1 MSWKKY
7 LSLTGQIL
15 GLIVNKFDADDKYP
29 VLNRDNLT
37 IPLKMQFYKKQKTF
51 SQFQAAFSK
60 STLNFKHFEKED
72 DPHSFCISE
81 ITDSENVVR

>member
-51 SQFQAAFSK
+51 SQF
-60 STLNFKHFEKED
+60 
-72 DPHSFCISE
+72 
-81 ITDSENVVR
+81 